1 MDQNHPRAGLEEA
14 LELAEKALAEAE
26 RVAQQKRDEVY
37 ELRRLVNAHN
47 NQRTAEAELLAAGF
61 TQADIALMQRVV
73 TRASASKKL
82 SQTHSYGRL
91 YNTVNFANP
100 RMFANSAFMIDARRS
115 VANMMWRIMKRDT
128 TDKGAVLRERVKEFW
143 RDANRGE

>member
-1 MDQNHPRAGLEEA
+1 MDQNHPRTRLEDV
-14 LELAEKALAEAE
+14 LEIAEKALAEAE

-37 ELRRLVNAHN
+37 ELRRQIRAHN
-47 NQRTAEAELLAAGF
+47 DQRAAEAELLAAGF
-61 TQADIALMQRVV
+61 TQADIALMQRVI

-82 SQTHSYGRL
+82 SQTRSYGRL

-100 RMFANSAFMIDARRS
+100 RRFANYAFMIDARRA
-115 VANMMWRIMKRDT
+115 VANMMWRIMERDT

-143 RDANRGE
+143 RDANRGA